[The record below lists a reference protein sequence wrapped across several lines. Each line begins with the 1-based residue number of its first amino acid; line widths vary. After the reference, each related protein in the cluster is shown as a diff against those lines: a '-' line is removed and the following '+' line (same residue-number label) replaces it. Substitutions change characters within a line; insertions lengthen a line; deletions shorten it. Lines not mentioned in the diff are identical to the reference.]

1 MKKSRIKYSLI
12 SCLPGIALANVAIT
26 QAEATIASAPTIE
39 QIAEDPSLFDESWD
53 ANKVVEIMEEKYDG
67 DSSSSI
73 ITMTLKNS
81 RGQERTRTMRSYR
94 KDVGADLKDERMS
107 TVFLKPDDIQ
117 DTTFLNYE
125 YDNEAKEEES
135 WLYLPSLKKS
145 KRLSASDKSDAFMGS
160 DFSYNDLKTNHREY
174 WNYQFIKKSEIIDGE
189 DCWVIEGTPRE
200 DKLAKV
206 RDETGY
212 KKTRI
217 WVQKS
222 NFTKVRGQFWLL
234 KGNRVKLYKAT
245 NYEKIDGV
253 WTPLLQQM
261 VTTKNNRVE
270 HATTL
275 HYSDVQYN
283 VEISDSFL
291 TPYGIESR
299 L

>member
-1 MKKSRIKYSLI
+1 
-12 SCLPGIALANVAIT
+12 
-26 QAEATIASAPTIE
+26 
-39 QIAEDPSLFDESWD
+39 
-53 ANKVVEIMEEKYDG
+53 
-67 DSSSSI
+67 
-73 ITMTLKNS
+73 
-81 RGQERTRTMRSYR
+81 
-94 KDVGADLKDERMS
+94 
-107 TVFLKPDDIQ
+107 
-117 DTTFLNYE
+117 
-125 YDNEAKEEES
+125 
-135 WLYLPSLKKS
+135 
-145 KRLSASDKSDAFMGS
+145 MGS

-275 HYSDVQYN
+275 RYSDVQYN